1 MMLSHVGS
9 CETGGLMSGV
19 QGDHKQAWVD
29 ASCAQTVWL
38 TGLSGSGKT
47 TIATAAMRHIEAQ
60 GATLVLL
67 DGDALRQGLN
77 KDLGYSDA
85 DRMEAVR
92 RVAEMARVF
101 NQNGTLVFVS
111 MISPTWTMREMA
123 RNIIGA
129 SAFKE
134 VFVDTP
140 LQICEARDVKGL
152 YRRARAGLIPEFTG
166 INAPYEAPL
175 APALHLQTPGRAA
188 HDCVNELVDAI
199 QSWAAGR
206 ADEQAAEKVG
216 TEGAEGL
223 AQASH
228 TNVTQAQ

>member
-1 MMLSHVGS
+1 
-9 CETGGLMSGV
+9 MSGV
-19 QGDHKQAWVD
+19 QGDHKQAWGD
-29 ASCAQTVWL
+29 ASCVPTVWL

-47 TIATAAMRHIEAQ
+47 TIATAAMRYLEAQ

-123 RNIIGA
+123 RNIIGV

-166 INAPYEAPL
+166 ISAPYEAPL
-175 APALHLQTPGRAA
+175 TPALHLQTPGRAA
-188 HDCVNELVDAI
+188 HDCVNELAAAI
-199 QSWAAGR
+199 QSWVAGR
-206 ADEQAAEKVG
+206 GKEQAAEQVG
-216 TEGAEGL
+216 TEGVEGS

-228 TNVTQAQ
+228 TNVTQVQ